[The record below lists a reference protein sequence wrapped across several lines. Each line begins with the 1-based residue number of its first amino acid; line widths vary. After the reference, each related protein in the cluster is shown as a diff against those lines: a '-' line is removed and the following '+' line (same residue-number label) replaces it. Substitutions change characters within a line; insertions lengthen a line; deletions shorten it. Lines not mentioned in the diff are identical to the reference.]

1 MLGWDPQSAYRCPPA
16 QESRPRTTSSLS
28 PGSHASASSVRV
40 RLWNV
45 ENATVTTIQSHCLSG
60 GRTRAECRHVG
71 CLEEGQASHEELASS
86 SEPAAFLRRE
96 TAASSRPGSSPA
108 PLPHCLGKPL
118 SGATV
123 TRVLPHWVL
132 GLHGLGTALT
142 VGRRRISS
150 LSLNPLKGG
159 VCVPHSA
166 DRSAKHTTGTQ
177 RMF

>member
-1 MLGWDPQSAYRCPPA
+1 MIPSGLVPEEAEEAATGSAWAPCGGRVTRLQQWLVLAGLGPQSAYRCPPA

-96 TAASSRPGSSPA
+96 TTASSRPGSSPA
-108 PLPHCLGKPL
+108 PLPPT
-118 SGATV
+118 SG
-123 TRVLPHWVL
+123 
-132 GLHGLGTALT
+132 
-142 VGRRRISS
+142 S
-150 LSLNPLKGG
+150 
-159 VCVPHSA
+159 HSA
-166 DRSAKHTTGTQ
+166 GPQSLGCSLTGCSACTAWGQ
-177 RMF
+177 LSQ